1 MKKLTPKQTE
11 KLYREAVARYIASR
25 RQRIPE
31 FTQEHFSLKGS
42 ARLHRHAIGWDLIKA
57 PVNAGASVL
66 TALQNLGA
74 KALEIGGAPQHAA
87 KIKSKALFITT
98 EVSEQINQRIYE
110 QLLELPYQ
118 GAAPAFVDGL
128 MAEILNASEIQALY
142 RATLETLAHA
152 DDKAA
157 LEQKLTE
164 AFADYAHSRTAAAD
178 IAVAFAA
185 TAEGAFTGLN
195 EAIASTVGWW
205 YILVATGFVLLHKVT
220 PGLASLS
227 TAIAQSLAQSVAAHT
242 FWAGPWAG
250 RLYYGVAGASAT
262 PLLSIGTFT
271 TVLIPAALVATFSGI
286 ATDPIQL
293 KLGMHDKR
301 LNALL
306 DNLEKVLLGE
316 EGVEISVKE
325 HYIARILDVLD
336 WLAIAAKSIKP

>member
-31 FTQEHFSLKGS
+31 FTREHFSLKGS

-87 KIKSKALFITT
+87 KLKSKALFITT
-98 EVSEQINQRIYE
+98 EVSEQINQLIYE

-118 GAAPAFVDGL
+118 GTATTVVDGL
-128 MAEILNASEIQALY
+128 MAEILNASEIQTLY
-142 RATLETLAHA
+142 RATLETLAQT
-152 DDKAA
+152 DDKTL
-157 LEQKLTE
+157 LEQKLTD

-178 IAVAFAA
+178 IAV
-185 TAEGAFTGLN
+185 TL
-195 EAIASTVGWW
+195 ASA
-205 YILVATGFVLLHKVT
+205 ATGFVLLHKVT

-301 LNALL
+301 LNVLL
-306 DNLEKVLLGE
+306 DNLEMVLLGE

-325 HYIARILDVLD
+325 HYIARTLDIID

>member
-98 EVSEQINQRIYE
+98 EVSEQINQKIYE

-152 DDKAA
+152 DDKTA

-178 IAVAFAA
+178 IAV
-185 TAEGAFTGLN
+185 TL
-195 EAIASTVGWW
+195 ASA
-205 YILVATGFVLLHKVT
+205 ATGFVLLHKVT

>member
-1 MKKLTPKQTE
+1 MQELQRDQTE
-11 KLYREAVARYIASR
+11 QIYRAAVARYIEAR
-25 RQRIPE
+25 RERIPD

-57 PVNAGASVL
+57 PVNAGASVV
-66 TALQNLGA
+66 TALQNLSA
-74 KALEIGGAPQHAA
+74 KALEIGGAPQQAA
-87 KIKSKALFITT
+87 KLKSKALFITT
-98 EVSEQINQRIYE
+98 EVSEQINRLIYD

-118 GAAPAFVDGL
+118 NEAATFVDGL
-128 MAEILNASEIQALY
+128 MAEILNASEIQELY
-142 RATLETLAHA
+142 QATLTTLAHA
-152 DDKAA
+152 DDKTA
-157 LEQKLTE
+157 LEQKLTD

-178 IAVAFAA
+178 IAV
-185 TAEGAFTGLN
+185 TL
-195 EAIASTVGWW
+195 ASA
-205 YILVATGFVLLHKVT
+205 ATGFVLLHKVT

-250 RLYYGVAGASAT
+250 RLYYGLAGASAT

-271 TVLIPAALVATFSGI
+271 SVLIPAALVATFSGI

-293 KLGMHDKR
+293 KLGLHDKR
-301 LNALL
+301 LNSLL

-325 HYIARILDVLD
+325 HYIARILDVID
-336 WLAIAAKSIKP
+336 WLYIAAKSVKP

>member
-1 MKKLTPKQTE
+1 MKKLTSKQTE

-25 RQRIPE
+25 RERIPE

-87 KIKSKALFITT
+87 KIKGKALFITT
-98 EVSEQINQRIYE
+98 EVSEQINQLIYE

-118 GAAPAFVDGL
+118 GAASTFVDGL

-152 DDKAA
+152 DDKTA

-178 IAVAFAA
+178 IAV
-185 TAEGAFTGLN
+185 TL
-195 EAIASTVGWW
+195 ASA
-205 YILVATGFVLLHKVT
+205 ATGFVLLHKVT

-293 KLGMHDKR
+293 KLGLHDKR
-301 LNALL
+301 LNVLL

>member
-1 MKKLTPKQTE
+1 MQELQREQTE
-11 KLYREAVARYIASR
+11 QIYRAAVARYIASR
-25 RQRIPE
+25 RERIPD

-57 PVNAGASVL
+57 PVNAGASVV
-66 TALQNLGA
+66 TALQNLSA

-87 KIKSKALFITT
+87 KLKSKALFITT
-98 EVSEQINQRIYE
+98 EVSEQINRRIYD
-110 QLLELPYQ
+110 QLLELPFQ
-118 GAAPAFVDGL
+118 NETATFVDGL
-128 MAEILNASEIQALY
+128 MAEILNASEIQELY
-142 RATLETLAHA
+142 QATLKTLALS
-152 DDKAA
+152 DDKTA

-178 IAVAFAA
+178 IAV
-185 TAEGAFTGLN
+185 TL
-195 EAIASTVGWW
+195 ASA
-205 YILVATGFVLLHKVT
+205 ATGFLLLHKVT

-250 RLYYGVAGASAT
+250 RLYYGLAGASAT
-262 PLLSIGTFT
+262 PLLSLGTFT
-271 TVLIPAALVATFSGI
+271 SVLIPAALVATFSGI

-293 KLGMHDKR
+293 KLGLHDRR
-301 LNALL
+301 LNQLL

-325 HYIARILDVLD
+325 HYIARILDVVD
-336 WLAIAAKSIKP
+336 WLAIAAKSVKP